1 MQLIMS
7 DTDANTNKNNSD
19 QQQIEHEELEKMR
32 HSFTHI
38 LAQAVLRLHPEAK
51 LGIGPVVDS
60 GFYYEFE
67 LTEQPNEKELKR
79 IEKEMRKII
88 EQEMPI
94 AQVIIPREEAFDMLH
109 QQGQIYKTELLQEI
123 PDEQFSF
130 YKTGDEF
137 IDLCRGPH
145 VSHTGKLKSFKL
157 MGVDKVH
164 WMDDPNRPLLYKI
177 KGLAFGTEK
186 ELEEY
191 LKWEQE
197 KIKKEHKVLG
207 PQRDYFNL
215 RNNSTGPGLPIWLNE
230 GTKAISLISEKL
242 KAQRHKY
249 GFIEVST
256 PAIAKVNL
264 FKETGHFE
272 FYQDQDIN
280 PFKLHNE
287 LYMLRPMA
295 TPLHIEVFRSKRQG
309 YNNMPVRIFELA
321 KLYRE
326 ESSQELNGLA
336 RTREFTQDIAHIF
349 IQKEKIVEEVVRLI
363 EFTLD
368 LLQSFGFRDYRLQ
381 FSRRDKR
388 KNQDYLGTDETWDLS
403 EKILIKALEET
414 KLAAREAIGEADFY
428 GPKIDFLIKDIQGH
442 EWQVSTIQT
451 DLVLPKRTNLVFKNS
466 KNKDETPYLIHHS
479 AIGSLERFF
488 ALLIEFYSG
497 ALPLWLAPT
506 QIIILPIS
514 DSYIPYAKMVKRKME
529 EEGIRT
535 DLDLRSESLQNKIK
549 QAQSN
554 EIPYMIIVGKQEQA
568 SNVISVR
575 PRTGEEMGVMK
586 MDEFL
591 QKIKQ
596 ELDNSH

>member
-1 MQLIMS
+1 MS

-215 RNNSTGPGLPIWLNE
+215 RNNSTGPGLQIWLNE

-349 IQKEKIVEEVVRLI
+349 IQKEKIVEEVVLHARGQVLDGERSRTAQGKSTQKVIVISPTTFMAYLQSVLYGFKAFKIEESAKEIIKKVGDLGKHLKSFDEYHNKLGNALATAVNHYNTSGRELKKIDKDVLRVTGSSPEISLLERHQRLLLGVAGARDGCI
-363 EFTLD
+363 CDGKNVTLD
-368 LLQSFGFRDYRLQ
+368 GGPPHLC
-381 FSRRDKR
+381 
-388 KNQDYLGTDETWDLS
+388 
-403 EKILIKALEET
+403 KI
-414 KLAAREAIGEADFY
+414 
-428 GPKIDFLIKDIQGH
+428 P
-442 EWQVSTIQT
+442 
-451 DLVLPKRTNLVFKNS
+451 PN
-466 KNKDETPYLIHHS
+466 
-479 AIGSLERFF
+479 
-488 ALLIEFYSG
+488 
-497 ALPLWLAPT
+497 
-506 QIIILPIS
+506 
-514 DSYIPYAKMVKRKME
+514 
-529 EEGIRT
+529 
-535 DLDLRSESLQNKIK
+535 
-549 QAQSN
+549 
-554 EIPYMIIVGKQEQA
+554 
-568 SNVISVR
+568 
-575 PRTGEEMGVMK
+575 
-586 MDEFL
+586 
-591 QKIKQ
+591 
-596 ELDNSH
+596 